1 MSREPPRDRR
11 PTGHPE
17 TCCGRATTD
26 SCTGLGGAQPAPDL
40 PRGRV
45 SDRSTDS
52 GCGRSRSVAVIDD
65 HHRLR
70 QLIRTLVERHAG
82 FEVVAEGRDGHDAV
96 AIARHHRPD
105 IVIVDNQM
113 PGMTGTEAIPHVRRA
128 SPSTRIILYTM
139 DPPPPTGDRAVA
151 DAYLSKAA
159 PADQLIALLH
169 SVPLP

>member
-1 MSREPPRDRR
+1 MSREPPQDRR
-11 PTGHPE
+11 STWPSRRPAAAGP
-17 TCCGRATTD
+17 RPAPAAV
-26 SCTGLGGAQPAPDL
+26 SGAQLAPDL